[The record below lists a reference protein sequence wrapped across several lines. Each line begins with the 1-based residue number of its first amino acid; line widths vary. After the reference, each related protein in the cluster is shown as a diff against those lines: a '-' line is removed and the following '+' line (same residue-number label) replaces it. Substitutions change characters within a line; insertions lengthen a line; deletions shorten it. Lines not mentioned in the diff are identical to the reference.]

1 MCMERGDTLSSLS
14 DDEVGE
20 LKSAIRARDVRA
32 AGLQEELT
40 KRARTEPIFRHH
52 RFVGS
57 DEDGGFRRT
66 SQRAERANRHSE
78 RSERSNQLSERSNQ
92 TRVLGFSHAALRSWF
107 APATRHESDHDLAPR
122 PPKRTAS
129 S

>member
-32 AGLQEELT
+32 AGLQKEPT
-40 KRARTEPIFRHH
+40 KRGENRADFQTSSFR
-52 RFVGS
+52 RS
-57 DEDGGFRRT
+57 DGDGGFRRT

-78 RSERSNQLSERSNQ
+78 RKRAKQSNS
-92 TRVLGFSHAALRSWF
+92 A
-107 APATRHESDHDLAPR
+107 SDAIKHVC
-122 PPKRTAS
+122 
-129 S
+129 